1 MAVDDLYIPDGVF
14 LKCDQGTTITNLQV
28 NFKKHKLYGEI
39 IATEIDNLPITNI
52 PCFGACSSSG
62 SACIPKT
69 PEWKN
74 IHEGGTKVEGQ
85 KPLLITSYCKCMQG
99 GNIDIFFDEE
109 SALAELESD
118 KENRV
123 DKNMWI
129 DAPLGFIMIPIA
141 KITGSDYSDMG
152 RGLRQGGKKSWNGI
166 VQMVSHFQD
175 TFAGLGKLVGTGIIG
190 YMPPMTSEF
199 PSTYEIEMQQ
209 QWMNTTAEE
218 RIAAFDKDMGTDLT
232 STHEGIKKA
241 GSEFWDRKIE
251 NGTQV
256 ERGVLAGEAVE
267 FVAELVVG
275 SKGVGAA
282 LKTTSQGAKAAI
294 TAVRGSAA
302 FANVSEK
309 TAVAIATVNKFVQ
322 ASKLGNLA
330 KSIKGVFKVGRKKVI
345 FELDLEKHIKFR
357 DMNVPRKRGIGGAH
371 NLEEFMKYSDEFKI
385 VNITEHPTIP
395 GVKHIEYQMTTL
407 DKFGKPTGGYNSKI
421 FEKTVY
427 DPSIIS
433 DSKMA
438 QLGREAAEQA
448 NKAGTLTRE
457 WSGIANDGTKMRG
470 YLNDAGEVRSYFVD
484 FVE

>member
-129 DAPLGFIMIPIA
+129 DAPLGFIMNPFA

-256 ERGVLAGEAVE
+256 ERDVLAGEAVE
-267 FVAELVVG
+267 FIAELVVG
-275 SKGVGAA
+275 TKGVGAV
-282 LKTTSQGAKAAI
+282 TKAAK
-294 TAVRGSAA
+294 GSALA
-302 FANVSEK
+302 ANISER
-309 TAVAIATVNKFVQ
+309 TAAAIAAINKFVQ
-322 ASKLGNLA
+322 ASKLGKLA
-330 KSIKGVFKVGRKKVI
+330 KSIKGIFKVGRRLKIRGVT
-345 FELDLEKHIKFR
+345 FEDFLASCKF
-357 DMNVPRKRGIGGAH
+357 PT
-371 NLEEFMKYSDEFKI
+371 DE
-385 VNITEHPTIP
+385 
-395 GVKHIEYQMTTL
+395 L
-407 DKFGKPTGGYNSKI
+407 
-421 FEKTVY
+421 
-427 DPSIIS
+427 
-433 DSKMA
+433 
-438 QLGREAAEQA
+438 A
-448 NKAGTLTRE
+448 NKAWDLFCKEDWKGLE
-457 WSGIANDGTKMRG
+457 KLFNDNK
-470 YLNDAGEVRSYFVD
+470 LNGGWPPRRVYKYF
-484 FVE
+484 